1 MKIMKKKSFYVLIT
15 LITTIGI
22 LHSCSKDQ
30 AAEPEPQPPGGNEV
44 TAENVSYNNF
54 TGALLQTKCSGCHSS
69 GGGGSSKWT
78 FSDYASVKDN
88 GVRINNVVL
97 VTGTMPI
104 GGSLTANE
112 KALLKAWFDRNM
124 PEQ

>member
-1 MKIMKKKSFYVLIT
+1 MKFMKRKALYVLSI
-15 LITTIGI
+15 LTTWIVV
-22 LHSCSKDQ
+22 LYSCSKDQ
-30 AAEPEPQPPGGNEV
+30 AAEPEPPGEEEV

-54 TGALLQTKCSGCHSS
+54 AGALFQTKCAGCHAAGAGAS
-69 GGGGSSKWT
+69 GRWT
-78 FSDYASVKDN
+78 FSGYTSVRDN
-88 GVRINNVVL
+88 GTRINNVVL
-97 VTGTMPI
+97 VTGTMPV

>member
-1 MKIMKKKSFYVLIT
+1 MKFMKRKALYVLSI
-15 LITTIGI
+15 LTTWIVV
-22 LHSCSKDQ
+22 LYSCSKDQ
-30 AAEPEPQPPGGNEV
+30 AAEPEPPGEEEV

-54 TGALLQTKCSGCHSS
+54 AGALFQTKCAGCHAAGAGAS
-69 GGGGSSKWT
+69 GRWT
-78 FSDYASVKDN
+78 FSSYTSVRDN
-88 GVRINNVVL
+88 GTRINNVVL
-97 VTGTMPI
+97 VTGTMPV

>member
-1 MKIMKKKSFYVLIT
+1 MKLIKKKPLYLLAILIT
-15 LITTIGI
+15 AIGI

-30 AAEPEPQPPGGNEV
+30 AAEPEPPRNEEV

-54 TGALLQTKCSGCHSS
+54 AGALFQTKCAGCHAS
-69 GGGGSSKWT
+69 GGGASGRWT
-78 FSDYASVKDN
+78 FSNYTSVKDN
-88 GVRINNVVL
+88 GTRINNVVL